1 MIEYYSNR
9 CNFLT
14 HFSIDS
20 KIDDFVKYSLFCLMS
35 PLLELRNSTELV
47 NLFEKQVMV
56 SRCFGING
64 KSMKRP

>member
-1 MIEYYSNR
+1 
-9 CNFLT
+9 
-14 HFSIDS
+14 
-20 KIDDFVKYSLFCLMS
+20 MS

-47 NLFEKQVMV
+47 NLFEKQVMA